1 MNLSSGY
8 MSYQIECIRRAETQ
22 SRLALLKNSGCCN
35 ARPIVATEGT
45 VSKVEPPQESVYFA
59 KKVEKCPVIVSNI
72 SSGAISSGIYLRNK
86 QLSCDADVRPLQ
98 VVRPEPPT
106 VCEALPPESRN
117 AGMPIPQPFLPCVP
131 HIVGFT

>member
-1 MNLSSGY
+1 
-8 MSYQIECIRRAETQ
+8 MSHQIECIRRAETQ

-45 VSKVEPPQESVYFA
+45 VSKVQPPQESVYFA

-86 QLSCDADVRPLQ
+86 QLACDADVRPLQ
-98 VVRPEPPT
+98 VSRPAPPT
-106 VCEALPPESRN
+106 ICDALPPESRN
-117 AGMPIPQPFLPCVP
+117 AGMPIPQPFLRCVP
-131 HIVGFT
+131 QIVGFT